1 MFIIPN
7 LGLSL
12 KDGLFL
18 SISISFGLT
27 LITFLIKKGKEIQ
40 KRENALS
47 RSEYFE
53 LYLNRLS
60 HWFSNTIILL
70 FPYIFKPSV
79 LLYIIYDVYLLVVV
93 YLWYL
98 IIQCPISIH
107 EKRILFKQKSKFT
120 YDSSE
125 KIQQVYTSLL
135 IPEKLFINIFL
146 TIYTIN
152 ASLVTFCLAQYY
164 YSLSK
169 EKRVF

>member
-1 MFIIPN
+1 MFTIPN

-18 SISISFGLT
+18 SISISFVLT

-70 FPYIFKPSV
+70 FPYIFKPDLV
-79 LLYIIYDVYLLVVV
+79 LYIIYDVYLLVVF

-98 IIQCPISIH
+98 VIQCPISIH
-107 EKRILFKQKSKFT
+107 EKRILYKEKNKYT
-120 YDSSE
+120 YNSYE
-125 KIQQVYTSLL
+125 KIQHVYL
-135 IPEKLFINIFL
+135 ILVMPEKLFTNIFL
-146 TIYTIN
+146 AIYTIN
-152 ASLVTFCLAQYY
+152 TSLVTFCLAQYY
-164 YSLSK
+164 YYYLSK
-169 EKRVF
+169 

>member
-1 MFIIPN
+1 MFVIPN

-18 SISISFGLT
+18 SISISFILT

-47 RSEYFE
+47 HGEYFE
-53 LYLNRLS
+53 LYLNRLI

-70 FPYIFKPSV
+70 FPYIFKPNLV
-79 LLYIIYDVYLLVVV
+79 LYIIYEVYLIFVV

-98 IIQCPISIH
+98 VIQCPISIH
-107 EKRILFKQKSKFT
+107 EKRILYKKNTIDLSKRL
-120 YDSSE
+120 
-125 KIQQVYTSLL
+125 QVYIDLL

-146 TIYTIN
+146 ALYTIN
-152 ASLVTFCLAQYY
+152 ISLVMFCLAQYY
-164 YSLSK
+164 SSLPK
-169 EKRVF
+169 QI

>member
-1 MFIIPN
+1 MFTIPN

-18 SISISFGLT
+18 SISISVVFT

-53 LYLNRLS
+53 LYLNRLI
-60 HWFSNTIILL
+60 HWFSNAIILL

-79 LLYIIYDVYLLVVV
+79 LLYILYDVYLLFCY

-98 IIQCPISIH
+98 VIQCPISIH
-107 EKRILFKQKSKFT
+107 EKRILFKQQKKYT
-120 YDSSE
+120 VDSSKKLQVYVSLLMPE
-125 KIQQVYTSLL
+125 KIFDYTFFT
-135 IPEKLFINIFL
+135 LFI
-146 TIYTIN
+146 IN
-152 ASLVTFCLAQYY
+152 LLLVTFSLAQYY
-164 YSLSK
+164 FSLPK
-169 EKRVF
+169 